1 MVTYLI
7 LNLAVLAIV
16 GMVFYKQLHKPSR
29 AWISMLV
36 VLLIMTAIFDS
47 LIITMEI
54 VGYDT
59 TKILGI
65 YIGRAPIEDF
75 FYAILAAILVPL
87 LWRNGKVKDVQQS

>member
-1 MVTYLI
+1 MVTYVI
-7 LNLAVLAIV
+7 LNTAVLAV
-16 GMVFYKQLHKPSR
+16 VLAVFYKQLHKPSR
-29 AWISMLV
+29 AWVGMFITLLV
-36 VLLIMTAIFDS
+36 MTAIFDS

-75 FYAILAAILVPL
+75 FYAILAAVLIPL
-87 LWRNGKVKDVQQS
+87 LWQNGKTTHVKHS

>member
-7 LNLAVLAIV
+7 LNLAVLAV
-16 GMVFYKQLHKPSR
+16 VATVFYKHLHKPSR
-29 AWISMLV
+29 AWVSMLII
-36 VLLIMTAIFDS
+36 LLVMTAIFDS
-47 LIITMEI
+47 LIIMMEI

-75 FYAILAAILVPL
+75 FYAILAAVLVPL
-87 LWRNGKVKDVQQS
+87 LWQNGKSHHAE